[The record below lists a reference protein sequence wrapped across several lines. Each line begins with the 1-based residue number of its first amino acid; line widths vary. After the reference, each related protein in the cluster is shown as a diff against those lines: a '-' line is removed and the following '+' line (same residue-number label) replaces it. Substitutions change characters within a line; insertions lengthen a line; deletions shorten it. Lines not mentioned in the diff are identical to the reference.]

1 MNKEDAFK
9 DGFIVIKDAIPIS
22 LIEELK
28 TCALSLFGYSEDASI
43 DLLALLEDLERSDS
57 SKFYKFCTRLG
68 QSVAATKI
76 ALLPQ
81 FVELISGVS
90 GLQPFWLTDGAVF
103 YNSREVTRLQY
114 DWHTEQSYFPNA
126 SEAITLWYPWLH
138 SVSEHNGTM
147 LYAEKSNQLQFKA
160 QKEVVSG
167 GLTQM
172 RIDESD
178 LADCPIAYA
187 NLDVGDAILFSYKI
201 AHKSGVN
208 LSGRPRTTMI
218 ARYTDLNGKWNSG
231 WS

>member
-1 MNKEDAFK
+1 M
-9 DGFIVIKDAIPIS
+9 
-22 LIEELK
+22 
-28 TCALSLFGYSEDASI
+28 
-43 DLLALLEDLERSDS
+43 
-57 SKFYKFCTRLG
+57 G

-147 LYAEKSNQLQFKA
+147 LYAEKSNRLQFKA

-178 LADCPIAYA
+178 LADCPISHA
-187 NLDVGDAILFSYKI
+187 NLDAVMQFYFHKI
-201 AHKSGVN
+201 AHKSVN

-218 ARYTDLNGKWNSG
+218 ARYTDLDGKWNSG
-231 WS
+231 WA